1 MNLKSGAFIN
11 MQLQIPANLTTVA
24 NMMSPFQVS
33 ASMPA
38 LSFPTLN
45 EGRLNKHR
53 VKFVSTFFQFEDE
66 IIYRVNKS

>member
-1 MNLKSGAFIN
+1 
-11 MQLQIPANLTTVA
+11 MQLRIPANLTTVA

-45 EGRLNKHR
+45 KGRLNKHR
-53 VKFVSTFFQFEDE
+53 VKFVSTFFQF
-66 IIYRVNKS
+66 VNKS

>member
-11 MQLQIPANLTTVA
+11 MQLPLPANLTTVA

-53 VKFVSTFFQFEDE
+53 VKFVSTFFHFESTKAE
-66 IIYRVNKS
+66 V